1 LIGLYRTYFSDVL
14 GGGGDFM
21 LLAMA
26 WMVMA
31 AVMYLLRPS
40 SMRGQGDAKPQGI
53 AIFLFRTTVLVLPSV
68 ACWFLGA
75 NRYSSK
81 LSVRILP
88 YFKKVISVPRTLI

>member
-1 LIGLYRTYFSDVL
+1 MFV

-40 SMRGQGDAKPQGI
+40 SMRGQGDAKPQGLTF
-53 AIFLFRTTVLVLPSV
+53 FLFRTTVLFLPSV
-68 ACWFLGA
+68 AYWFLGV
-75 NRYSSK
+75 NRY
-81 LSVRILP
+81 RILLNFP
-88 YFKKVISVPRTLI
+88 PVLYLILEK